1 MLNQRLFKFLDTFSY
16 VLLLLNVFFVPLVV
30 DKNLLDYFVIP
41 KQYLFM
47 GMVLLNVLLFAIK
60 VVLSKRL
67 VYRESILDIPV
78 LIGLGLVLVASIF
91 SVNIY
96 DSFFGRSEYFV
107 LNFIFLLTL
116 IVFYFLI
123 TNHLYKASLWS
134 GLRDALLVVGGV
146 TTALFSLK
154 ILFHYDLLS
163 SVFGI
168 SVWNLTDKI
177 NATFGLWSV
186 VIFMIAAGQ
195 LIKKDISV
203 GRALFNFFIT
213 ILSLVVVVIL
223 GFPLIW
229 WMLLFSLVLL
239 LLLGVS
245 LIKDARMSW
254 LTTLFTLLVLTIIL
268 IAFGAPK
275 PLRVVV
281 PTEVSLG
288 NTPSWNVVKGT
299 MTGGIKNFLI
309 GSGSGTFNVD
319 FSQNRPTD
327 FNYDPS
333 AWSLRFGQPYSTLQA
348 LVAENGA
355 LFSLLFIV
363 IILYVV
369 GHIFQVWY
377 HGRRRGLL
385 DGLHAGFNYREND
398 IHLEVFLVAISWVVL
413 TVGLCFVFF
422 GSVLWW
428 LWWLLL
434 GLLISGLSLLHRD
447 VIKTREWMV
456 EDTPQYS
463 LSFSFILIVLIASVV
478 MVGVWGVRLY
488 SGELLYAQALQSKD
502 YKVAEEKLSIAIA
515 QRPNTDTYH
524 SALAQVYMMEAT
536 ELAKQSK
543 PDVNSVSVLISKAVN
558 EAKRATELSPATV
571 MIWENLAIM
580 YENAAVVVPEARDWA
595 IKSWKQAQKLEPTN
609 AVLSWHLGN
618 NYSVAGKW
626 DEAIKSYEEAI
637 SLKKDY
643 VGAYSGLA
651 NSYVQTNQLDKAV
664 ESYKTIIGQAPGN
677 SEMLFGFGLT
687 LYNRNKTGDRN
698 DAEKLWLEAVRLSP
712 NYSNALYSLGLLY
725 DLRGNRS
732 LALQYYFKVR
742 ELNPDNNEVANKIK
756 ALTDK

>member
-16 VLLLLNVFFVPLVV
+16 ILLLLNVFFVPLVV

-47 GMVLLNVLLFAIK
+47 GMVLLNVLLFTIK
-60 VVLSKRL
+60 VVLSKHL
-67 VYRESILDIPV
+67 VYRQSILDIPV
-78 LIGLGLVLVASIF
+78 LIGLGLVLVTSVF

-107 LNFIFLLTL
+107 MNFIFLLSL
-116 IVFYFLI
+116 VVFYLLI
-123 TNHLYKASLWS
+123 INHLYKANLWS
-134 GLRDALLVVGGV
+134 GLRDVLLAVGGV

-163 SVFGI
+163 SLCGL

-177 NATFGLWSV
+177 NVTFGLWSV
-186 VIFMIAAGQ
+186 VIFMLAAGQ

-203 GRALFNFFIT
+203 SRALFNFLIT
-213 ILSLVVVVIL
+213 ILSLTVIVIL
-223 GFPLIW
+223 GFPLVW
-229 WMLLFSLVLL
+229 WMLLLSLILL

-245 LIKDARMSW
+245 LIKDARMGW
-254 LTTLFTLLVLTIIL
+254 LTTLFALLVLTVIL

-275 PLRVVV
+275 PLQVAV

-299 MTGGIKNFLI
+299 MTGGVKNFLI
-309 GSGSGTFNVD
+309 GSGSGTFNVN
-319 FSQNRPTD
+319 FSQNRPVN

-348 LVAENGA
+348 IVAETGA
-355 LFSLLFIV
+355 LFSLLFI
-363 IILYVV
+363 IIVLYVV

-377 HGRRRGLL
+377 RGRRGGLL
-385 DGLHAGFNYREND
+385 DGLQTGFNYREND
-398 IHLEVFLVAISWVVL
+398 IHLEVFLVAIAWVVL
-413 TVGLCFVFF
+413 TVGICFVFF
-422 GSVLWW
+422 GPVLWW

-434 GLLISGLSLLHRD
+434 GLLVSGLSMLHQD
-447 VIKTREWMV
+447 VIKVREWMV

-488 SGELLYAQALQSKD
+488 SGELLYTQALQSKD
-502 YKVAEEKLSIAIA
+502 YKVAEEKLGVAIA

-524 SALAQVYMMEAT
+524 SALAQVYLMEAT
-536 ELAKQSK
+536 EMAKQSK
-543 PDVNSVSVLISKAVN
+543 PDVNAISVLISKAVN
-558 EAKRATELSPATV
+558 EAKRATEISPATV
-571 MIWENLAIM
+571 MIWENLATM
-580 YENAAVVVPEARDWA
+580 YENAAAVVPEARDWA

-618 NYSVAGKW
+618 NYAMAGKW
-626 DEAIKSYEEAI
+626 EDAIKSYEEAI
-637 SLKKDY
+637 SLKNDY

-664 ESYKTIIGQAPGN
+664 ETYKTIIGQAPGN

-732 LALQYYFKVR
+732 LALQYYFKVK
-742 ELNPDNNEVANKIK
+742 ELNPDNKEVANKIK
-756 ALTDK
+756 ALAGK